1 MGVGWAVGLL
11 KRDLR
16 KLPGMMVMS
25 HIVTEVGHGVCIGNR
40 YHSWIVHLRLVNF
53 IVHKCYPIFG

>member
-25 HIVTEVGHGVCIGNR
+25 HIMTEVGHGVCIVNR
-40 YHSWIVHLRLVNF
+40 YHSWIVHKL
-53 IVHKCYPIFG
+53 HCA